1 MAMDLFKRSQSQ
13 ARSRQS
19 SLDAQ
24 MPAPESMVPPGSSSS
39 SHSSP
44 LMGLHSPPDRRNRDS
59 ASFRRSSVFTLRP
72 RSNTSNSM
80 NSKLSVADEP
90 DRRSSREIS
99 PHSASASVSEPPGH
113 HKHKSS
119 MFASR
124 GKKLRR
130 QSSKLSMTIDDW
142 EAANQGRR
150 SSLFGKE
157 RKKSTYETVE
167 QYNLRM
173 RHISNPFDFQHL
185 THSHPKQFERALESN
200 RQDELVAEFWAHR
213 ASQARNKEL
222 RGIKVEDLSPGP
234 PEDPRPMSNS
244 YFTVTSPPNV
254 SPKTSRDKHHSPSPT
269 SNPQAVRHTR
279 SLGSFSYPIAPNSGE
294 PMPRTSSRLAMAT
307 GTDPSRRSS
316 GLWSEAYNHASMPG
330 AATDEQPHGPHAFT
344 TPDDTAIPVASPNW
358 GTDLEHIAEEEEGYF
373 ARRPHE
379 KSVLHSPS
387 PDLSPTHQPEDE
399 SEQPPSDLPLRTE
412 TLGPHEQ
419 LKSFAQSRLSARTGG
434 ARPRPLSAMSDTL
447 GAPFHPAQKSPGPR
461 ASPALQRASSIRRRS
476 TFFKSLDNNTWEDDI
491 DFCYDVGADAD
502 CEFDWERMSNGPASA
517 RSFTPMEP
525 SFQHRRTTS
534 TVEEEPEE
542 DNEETIQSLGNF
554 RPSLVVPSTTSI
566 PDLDYPS
573 AISASTNSLLTPV
586 DSYAASTYAASTN
599 SARNNTSTPAS
610 DRQEPYN
617 PNLLVPHE
625 LKEQVSKESIFDEM
639 LDSYAQ
645 RGGPDDDSASDRH
658 YPLLSNSNRRSAN
671 TLSIAESSRSGPSRY
686 SMGSS
691 YDSSLRSA
699 SISLTSP
706 PRRSRS
712 SIGSVPELVH
722 SRRARRTI
730 ELNVDRLS
738 KDLARFAHEEN
749 EEEEQAA
756 EKSTFFANSNDENE
770 NENERTAEDDDAD
783 DEASSLRHRH
793 HHHARPASS
802 SRSSSRRQSSR
813 SRPTSLLAPAPPPAK
828 PVPAPP
834 GQSSRSLPPS
844 RSSSF
849 RHPKQQ
855 VAPPNP
861 RHTLHHM
868 PQKSTM
874 MSLPQQQLQHERT
887 LSADGDATKLLAQAG
902 ARAQHSRVSS
912 LGVGPAGVASSGSS
926 SSPSGRKASV
936 TSKTYTLSLFPT
948 PPKATR

>member
-1 MAMDLFKRSQSQ
+1 MAMDLFKRTHSQ

-24 MPAPESMVPPGSSSS
+24 MPAPDSSMMVPPGSSCS

-44 LMGLHSPPDRRNRDS
+44 LIGGLQSPPDRRNRDS
-59 ASFRRSSVFTLRP
+59 ATFRRSSVFTLRP

-80 NSKLSVADEP
+80 TSKLSVADEP
-90 DRRSSREIS
+90 GRRSSREIS
-99 PHSASASVSEPPGH
+99 PHSTSASVSEPPGH

-142 EAANQGRR
+142 DEANQGRR

-157 RKKSTYETVE
+157 RKKSTYDSVE

-173 RHISNPFDFQHL
+173 RHISSPFDFQHL

-222 RGIKVEDLSPGP
+222 RGIKVEDLTPGP
-234 PEDPRPMSNS
+234 SESPRPTSGS
-244 YFTVTSPPNV
+244 SFIVTSPPSV
-254 SPKTSRDKHHSPSPT
+254 SPKTSRDLSKNHSPSPT
-269 SNPQAVRHTR
+269 SSNPQAVRHSR
-279 SLGSFSYPIAPNSGE
+279 SLGSFSYPLAPAGD
-294 PMPRTSSRLAMAT
+294 PMPRKSSRLAMAT

-316 GLWSEAYNHASMPG
+316 GLWSEAYNHSSMPSG
-330 AATDEQPHGPHAFT
+330 AADEVPHGPHAFS

-373 ARRPHE
+373 ARRSHE

-399 SEQPPSDLPLRTE
+399 SEQPHSDLPLRTE
-412 TLGPHEQ
+412 ALGPHEQ
-419 LKSFAQSRLSARTGG
+419 LKSFAQSRLSARMGG
-434 ARPRPLSAMSDTL
+434 ARPRPLSQMSDTL

-461 ASPALQRASSIRRRS
+461 ASPALQRAASVRRRS
-476 TFFKSLDNNTWEDDI
+476 TFFKPLDNNTWEDDI

-525 SFQHRRTTS
+525 GFQHRRTTS

-573 AISASTNSLLTPV
+573 AISASTNSLLTP
-586 DSYAASTYAASTN
+586 DSYTASNYAASTN
-599 SARNNTSTPAS
+599 GARNNTSTQPAS
-610 DRQEPYN
+610 DDRQEPYN
-617 PNLLVPHE
+617 PNLLVPQE
-625 LKEQVSKESIFDEM
+625 LKEQASKESMFDEM

-658 YPLLSNSNRRSAN
+658 YPLLSNNSNRRSAN

-712 SIGSVPELVH
+712 SIGSLPELVH

-738 KDLARFAHEEN
+738 KDLARFAREDEERQ
-749 EEEEQAA
+749 EEQANEA
-756 EKSTFFANSNDENE
+756 PGDKTFFAENISDDENE
-770 NENERTAEDDDAD
+770 HERTAEDDDAD
-783 DEASSLRHRH
+783 DEAGSLRLR
-793 HHHARPASS
+793 HHHARPT
-802 SRSSSRRQSSR
+802 SSR
-813 SRPTSLLAPAPPPAK
+813 SRPTSLLATAPAPPPAK
-828 PVPAPP
+828 PVPQPP
-834 GQSSRSLPPS
+834 SSRSLPPS

-849 RHPKQQ
+849 RHPQHHHQ
-855 VAPPNP
+855 HREVPPPNP

-868 PQKSTM
+868 PPRSVM
-874 MSLPQQQLQHERT
+874 PLPQQQHERT
-887 LSADGDATKLLAQAG
+887 ASVDCGETRLVAQAG
-902 ARAQHSRVSS
+902 VRAQHTRVSS
-912 LGVGPAGVASSGSS
+912 LGVGPAA
-926 SSPSGRKASV
+926 PANGRKPSV
-936 TSKTYTLSLFPT
+936 SSKTYTLSLFPT

>member
-1 MAMDLFKRSQSQ
+1 MSMDLFKRSHSQ
-13 ARSRQS
+13 VRSRQS

-24 MPAPESMVPPGSSSS
+24 MPAPDSITVPPGSSCS

-44 LMGLHSPPDRRNRDS
+44 LVGVQLPPDRRHRDS

-80 NSKLSVADEP
+80 TSKLSVPDEP
-90 DRRSSREIS
+90 DRRSSREVS
-99 PHSASASVSEPPGH
+99 PHTASASVSEPLGH

-142 EAANQGRR
+142 NDANQGRR

-157 RKKSTYETVE
+157 RKKSTYESVE

-173 RHISNPFDFQHL
+173 RHISSPFDFQHL

-222 RGIKVEDLSPGP
+222 RGIKVEDLTPGP
-234 PEDPRPMSNS
+234 SESPPPISGS
-244 YFTVTSPPNV
+244 SFVVTSPPNV
-254 SPKTSRDKHHSPSPT
+254 SPKTSRDLSKNHSPSPKS

-279 SLGSFSYPIAPNSGE
+279 SLGSFSYPLAPSGD

-307 GTDPSRRSS
+307 GTDSSRRSS
-316 GLWSEAYNHASMPG
+316 GLWNEAYNHTSMPG
-330 AATDEQPHGPHAFT
+330 GAADEVPHGPHAFS

-373 ARRPHE
+373 ARRSHE
-379 KSVLHSPS
+379 KSVLRSHS

-399 SEQPPSDLPLRTE
+399 SEQPPHSDLPLRTE

-434 ARPRPLSAMSDTL
+434 ARPRPLSQMSDTL
-447 GAPFHPAQKSPGPR
+447 GAPFHPAQESPGPR
-461 ASPALQRASSIRRRS
+461 ASPALQRTGSVRRRS
-476 TFFKSLDNNTWEDDI
+476 TFFKPLDNNTWEDDI

-502 CEFDWERMSNGPASA
+502 CEFDWERMSNGPVSA

-554 RPSLVVPSTTSI
+554 RPSLVVPSSTSI

-573 AISASTNSLLTPV
+573 AISASTNSLLTP
-586 DSYAASTYAASTN
+586 DSYTASNYAASTN
-599 SARNNTSTPAS
+599 SARNNTSTPVS

-617 PNLLVPHE
+617 PNLLVPQE
-625 LKEQVSKESIFDEM
+625 LKEQASKESMFDEM

-658 YPLLSNSNRRSAN
+658 YPLLSNNPNRRSAN

-730 ELNVDRLS
+730 ELNVDHLS
-738 KDLARFAHEEN
+738 RDLARFAREDEDRQ
-749 EEEEQAA
+749 EEQINEAA
-756 EKSTFFANSNDENE
+756 GDKTFFAENISDDENE
-770 NENERTAEDDDAD
+770 QERTAEDDDAD
-783 DEASSLRHRH
+783 DEASSLRLR
-793 HHHARPASS
+793 HHARPVS
-802 SRSSSRRQSSR
+802 SRSSRRQSSR
-813 SRPTSLLAPAPPPAK
+813 SRPTS
-828 PVPAPP
+828 
-834 GQSSRSLPPS
+834 

-849 RHPKQQ
+849 RHLQHQQRQQQ
-855 VAPPNP
+855 VPPPNP
-861 RHTLHHM
+861 RHTLQHM
-868 PQKSTM
+868 PPRSM
-874 MSLPQQQLQHERT
+874 MALPQHQQHERT
-887 LSADGDATKLLAQAG
+887 ASADCGEARLVTQAG

-912 LGVGPAGVASSGSS
+912 LGMSAAPPANSGSS
-926 SSPSGRKASV
+926 NGRKPSV